1 MSTFKGMRFLDHY
14 LLTLWNSTSSG
25 NVKVVE
31 LAESLNLSTKQTR
44 RKLSQWQEEGWLTF
58 RAGRGRGNDSH
69 LQWIKDV
76 ESNYEKYFLSQLESY
91 SIEQVSKLL
100 LFDWSTETK
109 QRLMTKFQSKFGFHQ
124 EGQDRLVIPR
134 FYPFLT
140 FHPLKAADVHSANLV
155 ANIYN
160 RVAVLQE
167 DNTITPEIA
176 HSWELTNT
184 KLTLYLRKD
193 VAFHDG
199 SILKAEDVVQSFIR
213 MKQDVIYAELWK
225 PITKITSPA
234 SLVVELEF
242 PNGCTYI
249 LPLLSMMSASI
260 YKEIS
265 GHVLGT
271 GSFFMGENS
280 EEKTILHAFKHYY
293 GERPLLDTVE
303 FIQVSR
309 EFGNVY
315 YGAHESKE
323 VGTFEVESD
332 SGFGIVVMNPFR
344 QSDIARSEVRD
355 YIHMLIDENRPQ
367 ISNIHPLIS
376 ENNSGC
382 LIGHSKPYSMPKLS
396 KPALTKPIRM
406 RYTGYAKDVSYWL
419 MTILENAGIDIE
431 IEEVSFHD
439 ALYHDHLKA
448 DADIFIHGE
457 IFELNQSFSYFNFI
471 KNNLSPLRKL
481 TQSDT
486 YLQKCIR
493 AYDELPFEQWIGHHL
508 KIEKYLIEN
517 SLCIPLYYSKRQ
529 IPFSINLMNVEI
541 KHFGYVDLSKLW
553 MKPKF

>member
-1 MSTFKGMRFLDHY
+1 MDHY
-14 LLTLWNSTSSG
+14 LLTMWNSTSTG
-25 NVKVVE
+25 EVKVQE
-31 LAESLNLSTKQTR
+31 LAEILNLSAKQTR

-58 RAGRGRGNDSH
+58 QAGRGRGNDSK
-69 LQWIKDV
+69 LQWKKDV
-76 ESNYEKYFLSQLESY
+76 ESAYEIHFISKLESY

-100 LFDWSTETK
+100 LFNWSTETK

-124 EGQDRLVIPR
+124 EGQDRLIIPR
-134 FYPFLT
+134 FYRFLT
-140 FHPLKAADVHSANLV
+140 YHPLKAADVHSANLV

-160 RVAVLQE
+160 RVAALEE
-167 DNTITPEIA
+167 DNTITPELA
-176 HSWELTNT
+176 HSWELTKT

-249 LPLLSMMSASI
+249 LPLLSFMTASI
-260 YKEIS
+260 YKESNGQVI
-265 GHVLGT
+265 GT
-271 GSFFMGENS
+271 GSFYMGGNS
-280 EEKTILHAFKHYY
+280 EEKTVLHAFKHYY

-315 YGAHESKE
+315 YGAHESRE

-332 SGFGIVVMNPFR
+332 SGFGIVVMNPYR
-344 QSDIARSEVRD
+344 QSDIARKEVRD
-355 YIHMLIDENRPQ
+355 YIHLLIDENRSL
-367 ISNIHPLIS
+367 ISTIDSLIS

-382 LIGHSKPYSMPKLS
+382 LIGYSKPYSMPKIAKPSLS
-396 KPALTKPIRM
+396 KPLRM
-406 RYTGYAKDVSYWL
+406 KYTGYAKDVSFWL
-419 MTILENAGIDIE
+419 KSILEHGGIYTE

-448 DADIFIHGE
+448 EADLFIHGE

-481 TQSDT
+481 TQSDP
-486 YLQKCIR
+486 YLQKFIQ
-493 AYDELPFEQWIGHHL
+493 AYDELPFEQWIGQHL

-553 MKPKF
+553 MKPKY

>member
-1 MSTFKGMRFLDHY
+1 MDHY
-14 LLTLWNSTSSG
+14 LLTIWNSTSTG
-25 NVKVVE
+25 EVKVQE
-31 LAESLNLSTKQTR
+31 LAEILNLSAKQTR

-58 RAGRGRGNDSH
+58 QAGRGRGNDSK
-69 LQWIKDV
+69 LQWKKDV
-76 ESNYEKYFLSQLESY
+76 ESAYEIHFISKLESY

-100 LFDWSTETK
+100 LFNWSTETK

-124 EGQDRLVIPR
+124 EGQDRLIIPR
-134 FYPFLT
+134 FYRFLT
-140 FHPLKAADVHSANLV
+140 YHPLKAADVHSANLV

-160 RVAVLQE
+160 RVAALEE
-167 DNTITPEIA
+167 DNTITPELA
-176 HSWELTNT
+176 HSWELTKT

-249 LPLLSMMSASI
+249 LPLLSLMTASI
-260 YKEIS
+260 YKESNGQVI
-265 GHVLGT
+265 GT
-271 GSFFMGENS
+271 GSFYMGGNP
-280 EEKTILHAFKHYY
+280 EEKTVLHAFKHYY

-303 FIQVSR
+303 FIQVSK

-315 YGAHESKE
+315 YGAHESRE

-332 SGFGIVVMNPFR
+332 SGFGIVVMNSYR
-344 QSDIARSEVRD
+344 QSDIARKEVRD
-355 YIHMLIDENRPQ
+355 YIHMLIDENRSL
-367 ISNIHPLIS
+367 ISTIDSRIS
-376 ENNSGC
+376 ENNFGC
-382 LIGHSKPYSMPKLS
+382 LIGYSKPYSMTKIAKPSLS
-396 KPALTKPIRM
+396 KPLRM
-406 RYTGYAKDVSYWL
+406 KYTGYAKNVSFWL
-419 MTILENAGIDIE
+419 KSILEHGGIYTE

-448 DADIFIHGE
+448 EADLFIHGE
-457 IFELNQSFSYFNFI
+457 IFEVNQSFSYFNFI

-481 TQSDT
+481 TQSDP
-486 YLQKCIR
+486 YLQKFIQ
-493 AYDELPFEQWIGHHL
+493 AYDELPFEQWIGQHL

-553 MKPKF
+553 MKPKY